1 MIFFSLQISPFAMPC
16 VWHTADDGGE
26 HESCDERE
34 QHQVDQ
40 ALQSIITHSIQCL
53 HIILHTTRKTITELH
68 TNTAK
73 SVIIHS
79 LPSVTFFHQRKH
91 TSRIQVLNITRMRKW
106 QNYVHFWVN
115 CHFKCLAC
123 NSAHTQKPVSA
134 GYVGNRYRRNE
145 NNEEKTL

>member
-1 MIFFSLQISPFAMPC
+1 MIFFPLQISPFAMPC

-53 HIILHTTRKTITELH
+53 HIILHTTRKTITALH
-68 TNTAK
+68 TNTAQ

-79 LPSVTFFHQRKH
+79 LPSFTFISGSTKVGYRFWTSQGWENDRIMFIFGSTVT
-91 TSRIQVLNITRMRKW
+91 LNALHAT
-106 QNYVHFWVN
+106 
-115 CHFKCLAC
+115 
-123 NSAHTQKPVSA
+123 AHTQKPVSA

-145 NNEEKTL
+145 NTL